1 MDSERKRDIA
11 KRLLELTH
19 ETEQLEYGSASGV
32 MTPLLV
38 QLREKQHA
46 LMLELYVEY
55 YSEEQLRAEL
65 AFYTSEVGES
75 IVKVRSEIARRLREK
90 LPELVKGIRHSE
102 SSGSGDGGL
111 EIRRSKL
118 NSEQARELLKILK
131 SRGIIETKKSPPD
144 EDDE

>member
-1 MDSERKRDIA
+1 
-11 KRLLELTH
+11 
-19 ETEQLEYGSASGV
+19 
-32 MTPLLV
+32 
-38 QLREKQHA
+38 
-46 LMLELYVEY
+46 MLELYVEY
-55 YSEEQLRAEL
+55 FSEEQLRAEL
-65 AFYTSEVGES
+65 AFHTSEVGES